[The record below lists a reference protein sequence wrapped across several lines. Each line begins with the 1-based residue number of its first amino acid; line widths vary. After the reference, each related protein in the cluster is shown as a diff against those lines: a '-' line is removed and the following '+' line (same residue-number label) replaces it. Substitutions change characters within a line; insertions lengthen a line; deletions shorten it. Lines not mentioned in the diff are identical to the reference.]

1 MNTFVFNLTVMAK
14 TISNVN
20 NVYIIQISFKL
31 SECWIEIFI
40 SYKILIR
47 RMIPHQLKLVSIPLS
62 YYYKIINDL
71 KRTLKNNQ
79 LIL

>member
-1 MNTFVFNLTVMAK
+1 MNTFVFNLTIRAK

-40 SYKILIR
+40 SYKMLIR
-47 RMIPHQLKLVSIPLS
+47 RMIPINWNLYPYLFL
-62 YYYKIINDL
+62 III
-71 KRTLKNNQ
+71 R
-79 LIL
+79 

>member
-1 MNTFVFNLTVMAK
+1 MNTFVFNLTVTAK

-40 SYKILIR
+40 SYKILIK
-47 RMIPHQLKLVSIPLS
+47 RMIPINWNLYPYLFL
-62 YYYKIINDL
+62 III
-71 KRTLKNNQ
+71 R
-79 LIL
+79 

>member
-1 MNTFVFNLTVMAK
+1 MNTFVFSLTVRAK

-40 SYKILIR
+40 SYKMLIR
-47 RMIPHQLKLVSIPLS
+47 RMIPINWNLYQYLFL
-62 YYYKIINDL
+62 III
-71 KRTLKNNQ
+71 R
-79 LIL
+79 

>member
-1 MNTFVFNLTVMAK
+1 MNTFVFNLTVRAK
-14 TISNVN
+14 TVSNVN

-47 RMIPHQLKLVSIPLS
+47 RMIPINWNLYPYLFL
-62 YYYKIINDL
+62 III
-71 KRTLKNNQ
+71 R
-79 LIL
+79 

>member
-1 MNTFVFNLTVMAK
+1 MNTFVFSLTVRAK

-40 SYKILIR
+40 SYKILLR
-47 RMIPHQLKLVSIPLS
+47 RMIPINWNLYPYLFL
-62 YYYKIINDL
+62 III
-71 KRTLKNNQ
+71 R
-79 LIL
+79 

>member
-1 MNTFVFNLTVMAK
+1 MNTFVFNLTVRAK

-40 SYKILIR
+40 SYKILENDS
-47 RMIPHQLKLVSIPLS
+47 HQLKLVSIPLS

>member
-1 MNTFVFNLTVMAK
+1 MNTFVFNLTVRAK

-47 RMIPHQLKLVSIPLS
+47 RMIP
-62 YYYKIINDL
+62 INWNL
-71 KRTLKNNQ
+71 
-79 LIL
+79 

>member
-1 MNTFVFNLTVMAK
+1 MNTFVFSLTVRAK

-40 SYKILIR
+40 SYKMLIR
-47 RMIPHQLKLVSIPLS
+47 RMIPINWNLYPYLFL
-62 YYYKIINDL
+62 III
-71 KRTLKNNQ
+71 R
-79 LIL
+79 

>member
-1 MNTFVFNLTVMAK
+1 MNTFVFNLTVRAK

-40 SYKILIR
+40 SYKMLIR
-47 RMIPHQLKLVSIPLS
+47 RMIPINWNLYPYLFL
-62 YYYKIINDL
+62 III
-71 KRTLKNNQ
+71 R
-79 LIL
+79 

>member
-1 MNTFVFNLTVMAK
+1 MNTFVFNFTVRAK

-40 SYKILIR
+40 SYKMLIR
-47 RMIPHQLKLVSIPLS
+47 RMIPINWNLYPYLFL
-62 YYYKIINDL
+62 III
-71 KRTLKNNQ
+71 R
-79 LIL
+79 

>member
-1 MNTFVFNLTVMAK
+1 MNTFVFNLTVRAK

-20 NVYIIQISFKL
+20 NVYIIQIRFKL

-47 RMIPHQLKLVSIPLS
+47 RMIPINWNLYPYLFL
-62 YYYKIINDL
+62 IIII
-71 KRTLKNNQ
+71 R
-79 LIL
+79 

>member
-1 MNTFVFNLTVMAK
+1 MNTFVFNLTVTAK

-47 RMIPHQLKLVSIPLS
+47 RMIPINWNLYPYLFL
-62 YYYKIINDL
+62 III
-71 KRTLKNNQ
+71 R
-79 LIL
+79 

>member
-1 MNTFVFNLTVMAK
+1 MNTFVFNLTVRAK

-47 RMIPHQLKLVSIPLS
+47 RMIPINWNLYPYLFL
-62 YYYKIINDL
+62 III
-71 KRTLKNNQ
+71 R
-79 LIL
+79 

>member
-1 MNTFVFNLTVMAK
+1 MNTFVFSLTVWAK

-47 RMIPHQLKLVSIPLS
+47 RMIPINWNLYPYLFL
-62 YYYKIINDL
+62 III
-71 KRTLKNNQ
+71 R
-79 LIL
+79 

>member
-1 MNTFVFNLTVMAK
+1 MNTFVFNLIAMAK

-40 SYKILIR
+40 SYKMLIR
-47 RMIPHQLKLVSIPLS
+47 RMIPINWNLYPYLFL
-62 YYYKIINDL
+62 III
-71 KRTLKNNQ
+71 R
-79 LIL
+79 

>member
-1 MNTFVFNLTVMAK
+1 MNTFVFSLTVRAK

-47 RMIPHQLKLVSIPLS
+47 RMIPINWNLYPYLFL
-62 YYYKIINDL
+62 III
-71 KRTLKNNQ
+71 R
-79 LIL
+79 

>member
-1 MNTFVFNLTVMAK
+1 MNTFVFHLTVRAK

-47 RMIPHQLKLVSIPLS
+47 RMIPINWNLYPYLFL
-62 YYYKIINDL
+62 III
-71 KRTLKNNQ
+71 R
-79 LIL
+79 

>member
-1 MNTFVFNLTVMAK
+1 MNTFVFNLTVRAK

-47 RMIPHQLKLVSIPLS
+47 RMIPINWNLYS
-62 YYYKIINDL
+62 YLFLIII
-71 KRTLKNNQ
+71 R
-79 LIL
+79 

>member
-1 MNTFVFNLTVMAK
+1 MITFVFSLTVRAK

-40 SYKILIR
+40 SYKMLIR
-47 RMIPHQLKLVSIPLS
+47 RMIPINWNLYPYLFL
-62 YYYKIINDL
+62 III
-71 KRTLKNNQ
+71 R
-79 LIL
+79 

>member
-1 MNTFVFNLTVMAK
+1 MNTFVFNLTVRAK

-40 SYKILIR
+40 SYKILLR
-47 RMIPHQLKLVSIPLS
+47 RMIPINWNLYPYLFL
-62 YYYKIINDL
+62 III
-71 KRTLKNNQ
+71 R
-79 LIL
+79 

>member
-1 MNTFVFNLTVMAK
+1 MNTFVFNLTVRAK

-20 NVYIIQISFKL
+20 NVYIIQIRFKL

-47 RMIPHQLKLVSIPLS
+47 RMIPINWNLYPYLFL
-62 YYYKIINDL
+62 III
-71 KRTLKNNQ
+71 R
-79 LIL
+79 

>member
-1 MNTFVFNLTVMAK
+1 MNTFVFSLTVRAK

-20 NVYIIQISFKL
+20 NVYIIQIRFKL

-47 RMIPHQLKLVSIPLS
+47 RMIPINWNLYPYLFL
-62 YYYKIINDL
+62 IIII
-71 KRTLKNNQ
+71 R
-79 LIL
+79 

>member
-1 MNTFVFNLTVMAK
+1 MNTFVFSLTVRAK

-40 SYKILIR
+40 SYKMLIR
-47 RMIPHQLKLVSIPLS
+47 RMIPINWNLYPYLFL
-62 YYYKIINDL
+62 IIII
-71 KRTLKNNQ
+71 R
-79 LIL
+79 

>member
-47 RMIPHQLKLVSIPLS
+47 RMIPINWNLYPYLFL
-62 YYYKIINDL
+62 III
-71 KRTLKNNQ
+71 R
-79 LIL
+79 

>member
-1 MNTFVFNLTVMAK
+1 MNTFVFNLTVKAK
-14 TISNVN
+14 TVSNVN

-47 RMIPHQLKLVSIPLS
+47 RMIPINWNLYPYLFL
-62 YYYKIINDL
+62 III
-71 KRTLKNNQ
+71 R
-79 LIL
+79 

>member
-1 MNTFVFNLTVMAK
+1 MNTFVFNLTVTAK

-40 SYKILIR
+40 SYKMLIR
-47 RMIPHQLKLVSIPLS
+47 RMIPINWNLYPYLFL
-62 YYYKIINDL
+62 III
-71 KRTLKNNQ
+71 R
-79 LIL
+79 

>member
-1 MNTFVFNLTVMAK
+1 MNTFVFNLTVRAK

-31 SECWIEIFI
+31 SECWIEIII
-40 SYKILIR
+40 SYKILENDS
-47 RMIPHQLKLVSIPLS
+47 HQLKLVSIPLS

-71 KRTLKNNQ
+71 TRTLKNNQ

>member
-1 MNTFVFNLTVMAK
+1 MNTFVFSLTVRAK

-47 RMIPHQLKLVSIPLS
+47 RMIPVSIPLS

>member
-1 MNTFVFNLTVMAK
+1 MNTFVFNLTVRAK

-47 RMIPHQLKLVSIPLS
+47 RMFPINWNLYPYLFL
-62 YYYKIINDL
+62 III
-71 KRTLKNNQ
+71 R
-79 LIL
+79 

>member
-1 MNTFVFNLTVMAK
+1 MNTFVFNLIAMAK

-47 RMIPHQLKLVSIPLS
+47 RMIPINWNLYPYLFL
-62 YYYKIINDL
+62 III
-71 KRTLKNNQ
+71 R
-79 LIL
+79 